1 MWYIILFILTLAL
14 DQITKIIVD
23 ANKMHVCLIEGVLNI
38 SISYNEGASFSFL
51 HGVPWAQTFFIVLTV
66 VILIAGLAFLMIL
79 KPKSKWLNASI
90 ALMFSGTI
98 GNFIDRLSFKCVRD
112 FIDVPFFANFNVA
125 DSCLCVGAFMVIV
138 YVLFLDK
145 DAIFKKKPAK
155 AENGTAIST
164 QKTDAKNEQKNAD

>member
-155 AENGTAIST
+155 AENGTVIST
-164 QKTDAKNEQKNAD
+164 ENDAKNEQKNAD